1 MSDKAATSSPQSRS
15 KTLKKLAKLGAFV
28 GIVVGVGIQLIPVDG
43 IGTNPEERFTPDAP
57 PEVLAIL
64 RKACFDCHSNET
76 VWPLYARLAPGSWL
90 MSRDVNKGRNKMN
103 ISEWGDYD
111 GEERGYDKE
120 TAWEQIEKGEM
131 PPWFY
136 ILPFHPDAK
145 LTDAE
150 KATLKAWLLTPEAAE
165 QDDDSDEDKNP
176 SQGSDA
182 GAPAPDAD

>member
-1 MSDKAATSSPQSRS
+1 MSDKAATSSAPS
-15 KTLKKLAKLGAFV
+15 KFKTIKKLAKIGAIV
-28 GIVVGVGIQLIPVDG
+28 GIVVGIGIQFIPVDG
-43 IGTNPEERFTPDAP
+43 IGTNPEDRFTPDAP

-76 VWPLYARLAPGSWL
+76 VWPLYAQLAPGSWL

-103 ISEWGDYD
+103 ISEWGEYD
-111 GEERGYDKE
+111 GEERDYDKE

-150 KATLKAWLLTPEAAE
+150 KATLKAWLLKPEPTEDEESDDEAKSAAPE
-165 QDDDSDEDKNP
+165 N
-176 SQGSDA
+176 DA
-182 GAPAPDAD
+182 GASAPDAG